1 MSEDNK
7 ITHEIIAL
15 KVKINLPRQSSSG
28 LLVAYI
34 DAARLNYLGSFSIIA
49 VGQELAREKLARPHG
64 ELVKTIMQGISRL
77 ELNVDLH
84 GKLKANIEGMITQE
98 TMRSIVA
105 NIQAKDIGT
114 AENYIK
120 KAIEKSLTLDKTE
133 ALLDFEPVSYGQ
145 YSELMVEDEV
155 EKMTFAQKIKLVLPY
170 VNNRNDIAESVV
182 KGAVNDVALVKF
194 AFERGERLFGR
205 GLIIYGMVSK
215 SVNTVF
221 VVAGSERA
229 FRDTDMSAPV
239 SEFLDDLE
247 PLVNAESFDDQVAV
261 RIESVM
267 RRANPA
273 QLADAA
279 SKGDRAIAG
288 KAVEALLAA
297 AIGDGVDAEADS
309 LLMNSLRMEL
319 LLKPGTRA
327 RRRSAEAQEAPAK
340 EETPGGMKLLN
351 CDLILSPTRGRNIS
365 SLKPGDHVQVMLDS
379 SNPVAYKIL
388 KQLNL
393 MTADRVKPVGATVYS
408 IKFNQKEGYKVFVH
422 IAKGILGKAEEEQDI
437 RIKTGDP
444 VVEEKMRQASSSM
457 VIGIVAGVIVLL
469 IVVLVF
475 LFL

>member
-1 MSEDNK
+1 
-7 ITHEIIAL
+7 
-15 KVKINLPRQSSSG
+15 
-28 LLVAYI
+28 
-34 DAARLNYLGSFSIIA
+34 
-49 VGQELAREKLARPHG
+49 
-64 ELVKTIMQGISRL
+64 
-77 ELNVDLH
+77 
-84 GKLKANIEGMITQE
+84 
-98 TMRSIVA
+98 
-105 NIQAKDIGT
+105 
-114 AENYIK
+114 
-120 KAIEKSLTLDKTE
+120 
-133 ALLDFEPVSYGQ
+133 
-145 YSELMVEDEV
+145 
-155 EKMTFAQKIKLVLPY
+155 
-170 VNNRNDIAESVV
+170 
-182 KGAVNDVALVKF
+182 
-194 AFERGERLFGR
+194 
-205 GLIIYGMVSK
+205 
-215 SVNTVF
+215 
-221 VVAGSERA
+221 
-229 FRDTDMSAPV
+229 
-239 SEFLDDLE
+239 
-247 PLVNAESFDDQVAV
+247 
-261 RIESVM
+261 
-267 RRANPA
+267 
-273 QLADAA
+273 
-279 SKGDRAIAG
+279 
-288 KAVEALLAA
+288 
-297 AIGDGVDAEADS
+297 
-309 LLMNSLRMEL
+309 MNSLRMEL